1 MAGVGLLCLR
11 GAPEVSKEIVGTLEQ
26 GPSWGTSG
34 TLLHFLVA
42 LPGRDLHA
50 FLPSIPHPRY
60 MVALFPYWLC
70 HLKNHGKNRY
80 LTVEMKTQ

>member
-11 GAPEVSKEIVGTLEQ
+11 GAPEVSEEIVGTLEQ

-50 FLPSIPHPRY
+50 FLLSIPSLSLSGFLSLSLH
-60 MVALFPYWLC
+60 FSI
-70 HLKNHGKNRY
+70 HL
-80 LTVEMKTQ
+80 